1 MSKILSEMSVGG
13 LAALACQLECAAP
26 KIGNVHRA
34 ADFEDVT
41 LYDFLISGQIV
52 GNAIDRFRGHPV
64 GVTVLAC
71 VKETVRVVGAN
82 TNLGMV
88 LLLVPLAKA
97 IDRLPQRAE
106 LDPIAVSEILNS
118 LDSDDSQQVYEA
130 IRAANPG
137 GLNSVEQNDVRG
149 PAPASLLTAMQEAA
163 DRDLVARQFVNQFQE
178 VFLAAK
184 RLNENQQRF
193 GSLAVAIVV
202 THLEL
207 IAGHGDSLIARKCG
221 EETSDLAKMKA
232 QQALNTG
239 VVGGWSAMVDAL
251 ADLDFWMRSDGHRRN
266 PGSTADLIAAALL
279 VALHNDWISLEFERG
294 N

>member
-1 MSKILSEMSVGG
+1 MSRIFSEMSVGG

-26 KIGNVHRA
+26 KVGNVHRA

-52 GNAIDRFRGHPV
+52 GNAIDRLKRQPV

-71 VKETVRVVGAN
+71 VEETVRVARSN

-97 IDRLPQRAE
+97 IDRLEPGAE
-106 LDPIAVSEILNS
+106 LGPNAVSEVLQS
-118 LDSDDSQQVYEA
+118 LDSDDSQKIYAA

-137 GLNSVEQNDVRG
+137 GMNSVEHHDVRG
-149 PAPASLLTAMQEAA
+149 PAPASLLTAMQDAA
-163 DRDLVARQFVNQFQE
+163 DRDLIARQFVNQFRE
-178 VFLAAK
+178 VFASAG
-184 RLNENQQRF
+184 RLQANQGRF
-193 GSLAVAIVV
+193 GSLAVSIVV

-207 IAGHGDSLIARKCG
+207 IAEHGDSLIARKCG
-221 EETSDLAKMKA
+221 IEISDHARVLAQRALAK
-232 QQALNTG
+232 G
-239 VVGGWSAMVDAL
+239 IVDGWLGMLDAV

-266 PGSTADLIAAALL
+266 PGSTADIIAAALL
-279 VALHNDWISLEFERG
+279 VALFNDWISLKFALG